1 MNSADLRERITELL
15 SPVLADDEL
24 ELEDVELT
32 PVGRRRMLRLIVD
45 ADGGVSLDRLAQTS
59 QHVAKALDDA
69 ALMGNGSYTLEV
81 TSRGLDRPLT
91 ATRHWRRNLGRLVRV
106 TDTEGRQFTGRV
118 VEVEDDE
125 VELDVEGDSRRLAYG
140 RIAKARVEVEFGSG
154 DESENGTQP
163 TGTSSNGALSD
174 GDGGE
179 EG

>member
-15 SPVLADDEL
+15 SPVLADDDL

-32 PVGRRRMLRLIVD
+32 PAGRRRMLRLIVD

-91 ATRHWRRNLGRLVRV
+91 ATRHWRRNIGRLVKV
-106 TDTEGRQFTGRV
+106 TDAEGAQLIGRV
-118 VEVEDDE
+118 REVDDDG
-125 VELDVEGDSRRLAYG
+125 VELDVEGTPRRLSYSEV
-140 RIAKARVEVEFGSG
+140 RSARVEVEFGALDDAG
-154 DESENGTQP
+154 ESNARQNGT
-163 TGTSSNGALSD
+163 
-174 GDGGE
+174 